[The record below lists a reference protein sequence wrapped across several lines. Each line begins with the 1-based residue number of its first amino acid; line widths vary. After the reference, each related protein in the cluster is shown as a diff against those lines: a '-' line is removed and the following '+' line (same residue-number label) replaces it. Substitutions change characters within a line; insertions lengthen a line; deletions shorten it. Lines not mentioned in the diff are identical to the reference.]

1 MKKRTIVLS
10 SIIVVIL
17 GAVVLAYAITKARAS
32 ESTTLQTASTFES
45 TPGEGTSIHLLLP
58 IHPQKVK

>member
-1 MKKRTIVLS
+1 MKKRTLVLS

-17 GAVVLAYAITKARAS
+17 GAVVLAYTITKARAS

-45 TPGEGTSIHLLLP
+45 TPGEGTSIHLLFP